1 MFRMKVEGQFNI
13 GDRTLICGIPEYDA
27 NPEPNDIPVKI
38 IGISFG
44 GKPPYRS
51 FEIEKTENNLE
62 GKTIIG

>member
-1 MFRMKVEGQFNI
+1 MFRMKVECQFNI
-13 GDRTLICGIPEYDA
+13 EDRTLICGIPEYDVI
-27 NPEPNDIPVKI
+27 PEPNDIPVKI